1 MEGNL
6 LQQLVEYYSVN
17 YGYLWDLFLKHL
29 LMSVYGVLFASI
41 VGIPIGIIIARYSK
55 FSGVIITIANIIQT
69 VPVIAM
75 LAILMLVMGLGTTTV
90 VVTVFLYALLPII
103 KNTYTGIMGVDA
115 NIKDAGKGMGM
126 TRNQVLRM
134 IELPLSLS
142 VILGGLRIAL
152 VVAIGVVAVGSFIG
166 APTLGDIVI
175 RGTNATDGTTFILA
189 GAIPI
194 ALIAIIIDVGLRLL
208 EKRLDPAHK
217 AEKEVKLSR
226 KVLMNRRS

>member
-6 LQQLVEYYSVN
+6 LQQLVEYYSIN
-17 YGYLWDLFLKHL
+17 FGYLWDLFLKHL

-41 VGIPIGIIIARYSK
+41 VGIPIGIVIARYSK
-55 FSGVIITIANIIQT
+55 FSGFIITIANIIQT

-103 KNTYTGIMGVDA
+103 KNTYTGIMGVDV

-166 APTLGDIVI
+166 APTLGDIII

-208 EKRLDPAHK
+208 EKYLDP
-217 AEKEVKLSR
+217 SR
-226 KVLMNRRS
+226 KS

>member
-1 MEGNL
+1 MSGNL
-6 LQQLVEYYSVN
+6 LQQLGEYYSTN
-17 YGYLWDLFLKHL
+17 FGYLMDLFFKHL

-41 VGIPIGIIIARYSK
+41 IGIPIGIFIARFSK
-55 FSGVIITIANIIQT
+55 LSWIVITIANIIQT

-75 LAILMLVMGLGTTTV
+75 LAILMLVMGLGPNTV
-90 VVTVFLYALLPII
+90 VFTVFLYALLPII
-103 KNTYTGIMGVDA
+103 KNTYTGIQGVDD

-126 TRNQVLRM
+126 TSNQVLRM

-142 VILGGLRIAL
+142 VILGGIRIAL

-194 ALIAIIIDVGLRLL
+194 ALIAVIIDVVLRLL
-208 EKRLDPAHK
+208 EKRLDPTQNTK
-217 AEKEVKLSR
+217 RNKPQGI
-226 KVLMNRRS
+226 N

>member
-6 LQQLVEYYSVN
+6 IQQLIEYYAVN
-17 YGYLWDLFLKHL
+17 FGYLWDLFIKHL
-29 LMSVYGVLFASI
+29 LMSVYGVLFAAI
-41 VGIPIGIIIARYSK
+41 VGIPLGIIIARYSK
-55 FSGVIITIANIIQT
+55 LSWIIITIANIIQT

-75 LAILMLVMGLGTTTV
+75 LAILMLIMGLGSNTV
-90 VVTVFLYALLPII
+90 VVTVFFYALLPII
-103 KNTYTGIMGVDA
+103 KNTFDGINGVDE

-194 ALIAIIIDVGLRLL
+194 ALIAILIDVGLRLL
-208 EKRLDPAHK
+208 EKRLDPSQK
-217 AEKEVKLSR
+217 SIKEQKHQPQGIDR
-226 KVLMNRRS
+226 